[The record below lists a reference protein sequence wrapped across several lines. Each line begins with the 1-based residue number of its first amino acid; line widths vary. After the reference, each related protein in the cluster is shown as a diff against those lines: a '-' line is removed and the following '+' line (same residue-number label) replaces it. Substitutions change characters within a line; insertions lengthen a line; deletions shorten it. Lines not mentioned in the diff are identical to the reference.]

1 MNSRFLI
8 QIALCGLMFAQGNL
22 AFATLPADSLAFRR
36 ALAQRNYGIDAF
48 KQGHSE
54 SAQDSLIA
62 AYDTFMRLQRYD
74 YASLC
79 LYERAIE
86 YMNIGAFD
94 QMEVLMRQLETLTK
108 MLNTPHSTL
117 NDESVGT
124 FQQAGTCPT
133 RRDVPPAHP
142 DNVSHLVRPGD
153 RTSFQ
158 QAGSFQQARTPA
170 YPDNAY
176 SALVLF
182 NYYSV
187 ASAYYAQLDSGDL
200 AIRYGEQS
208 IQAMEQLPDP
218 EQWRIIP
225 PWNYYNQA
233 LYYDFYTDP
242 RQTDSIEAYLLRAER
257 AAALLHSPDDRQ
269 EVSISIQ
276 DMWAWLHFYRGQYR
290 AAERTMLE
298 VMVMIDSVAINQP
311 NTIVT
316 ERGEAYAFMVMLC
329 TEQGRYREALDWQ
342 ERLIENNAVRYD
354 IDKTASL
361 QEIETRYE
369 VEKKTLE
376 MERLQERNLAF
387 RRLLYLL
394 LSLLLCAILL
404 IIVLY
409 LRKKNTEAKLYEAAL
424 EADNIRSAMDAALA
438 AASSDK
444 GESGRE
450 KKQDGMTALQLLA
463 DNLIKQ
469 LQQLPASCAYKTHSI
484 ARLQTLDIENIAHL
498 CAQGNRLTNM
508 DKRYILCF
516 AAGMSVEDVAD
527 LFHIEPASVYT
538 VRYRLRKKFPANS
551 MFPY

>member
-8 QIALCGLMFAQGNL
+8 GIALCGLLFAQGNF
-22 AFATLPADSLAFRR
+22 AFAAQPADSLAFQR
-36 ALAQRNYGIDAF
+36 ALLQRNYGIDAF

-54 SAQDSLIA
+54 AAQDSLIA
-62 AYDTFMRLQRYD
+62 AYGTFMRLQRYD

-94 QMEVLMRQLETLTK
+94 QMEVLMRQLEALTK
-108 MLNTPHSTL
+108 LLN
-117 NDESVGT
+117 
-124 FQQAGTCPT
+124 QQKGAE
-133 RRDVPPAHP
+133 
-142 DNVSHLVRPGD
+142 
-153 RTSFQ
+153 
-158 QAGSFQQARTPA
+158 
-170 YPDNAY
+170 
-176 SALVLF
+176 ALILF

-208 IQAMEQLPDP
+208 IRAMEQLPNP

-233 LYYDFYTDP
+233 LYYDFYSSP
-242 RQTDSIEAYLLRAER
+242 RQTDSIEVYLRRAEH
-257 AAALLHSPDDRQ
+257 AATLLSRPEDRQ

-276 DMWAWLHFYRGQYR
+276 DMWAWLHYYRKQYG
-290 AAERTMLE
+290 AAEQTMRE
-298 VMVMIDSVAINQP
+298 VLARIDSVAEYHP
-311 NTIVT
+311 NTVVT

-329 TEQGRYREALDWQ
+329 TDQGRYREALYWQ

-369 VEKKTLE
+369 VEKQALE

-387 RRLLYLL
+387 RRYLYLL
-394 LSLLLCAILL
+394 LSLVFCAILL
-404 IIVLY
+404 IVVLY

-424 EADNIRSAMDAALA
+424 EADNIRSAIDTAPA
-438 AASSDK
+438 AAPSEKEELGRVDK
-444 GESGRE
+444 H
-450 KKQDGMTALQLLA
+450 DGLTALQLLA

-469 LQQLPASCAYKTHSI
+469 LQLLPTTCAYKTQSI
-484 ARLQTLDIENIAHL
+484 NHLQALDWENLAQL
-498 CAQGNRLTNM
+498 CSQGSRLTNM

-516 AAGMSVEDVAD
+516 SAGMSVGEIAD

-538 VRYRLRKKFPANS
+538 VRYRLRKKFPAAI
-551 MFPY
+551 FPY

>member
-1 MNSRFLI
+1 MNSGFLI
-8 QIALCGLMFAQGNL
+8 RIALCGLMFAQGNF
-22 AFATLPADSLAFRR
+22 AFAAQPADSLAFQR
-36 ALAQRNYGIDAF
+36 ALSQRNYGIDAF
-48 KQGHSE
+48 KQGYSTA
-54 SAQDSLIA
+54 AQDSLIA
-62 AYDTFMRLQRYD
+62 AYDTFMRLHRYD

-94 QMEVLMRQLETLTK
+94 QMEVLMRQMEALTQ
-108 MLNTPHSTL
+108 MPN
-117 NDESVGT
+117 
-124 FQQAGTCPT
+124 QQAG
-133 RRDVPPAHP
+133 AE
-142 DNVSHLVRPGD
+142 
-153 RTSFQ
+153 
-158 QAGSFQQARTPA
+158 
-170 YPDNAY
+170 
-176 SALVLF
+176 ALILF

-208 IQAMEQLPDP
+208 IRAMEQLPNP

-233 LYYDFYTDP
+233 LYYDFYTSP
-242 RQTDSIEAYLLRAER
+242 RQTDSIEAYLRRAEH
-257 AAALLHSPDDRQ
+257 AATLLSHPEDRQ

-276 DMWAWLHFYRGQYR
+276 DMWAWLHYYRKQYR
-290 AAERTMLE
+290 AAEQTIRE
-298 VMVMIDSVAINQP
+298 VLTMIDSVAEYHP
-311 NTIVT
+311 NTVVT

-329 TEQGRYREALDWQ
+329 TDQGRYREALYWQ

-369 VEKKTLE
+369 VEKQTLE

-404 IIVLY
+404 IVVLY

-424 EADNIRSAMDAALA
+424 EADNIRSTMDAALA
-438 AASSDK
+438 SASLEK
-444 GESGRE
+444 GEWNRE
-450 KKQDGMTALQLLA
+450 NKPDSITAMQLLA

-469 LQQLPASCAYKTHSI
+469 LQQLPASCAYKVHSI
-484 ARLQTLDIENIAHL
+484 DRLQQLDLEHILQL
-498 CAQGNRLTNM
+498 CAQGSRLTNM

-516 AAGMSVEDVAD
+516 AAEMSVENVAN

-538 VRYRLRKKFPANS
+538 VRYRLRKKFPTAI
-551 MFPY
+551 FPY

>member
-1 MNSRFLI
+1 MPMNSRFLI
-8 QIALCGLMFAQGNL
+8 GIALCGLLFAQGNF
-22 AFATLPADSLAFRR
+22 AFAAQPADSLAFQR
-36 ALAQRNYGIDAF
+36 ALLQRNYGIDAF

-54 SAQDSLIA
+54 AAQDSLIA
-62 AYDTFMRLQRYD
+62 AYGTFMRLQRYD

-94 QMEVLMRQLETLTK
+94 QMEVLMRQLEALTK
-108 MLNTPHSTL
+108 MPN
-117 NDESVGT
+117 
-124 FQQAGTCPT
+124 QQKGAE
-133 RRDVPPAHP
+133 
-142 DNVSHLVRPGD
+142 
-153 RTSFQ
+153 
-158 QAGSFQQARTPA
+158 
-170 YPDNAY
+170 
-176 SALVLF
+176 ALILF

-208 IQAMEQLPDP
+208 IRAMEQLPNP

-233 LYYDFYTDP
+233 LYYDFYSSP
-242 RQTDSIEAYLLRAER
+242 RQTDSIEVYLRRAEH
-257 AAALLHSPDDRQ
+257 AATLLSRPEDRQ

-276 DMWAWLHFYRGQYR
+276 DMWAWLHYYRKQYG
-290 AAERTMLE
+290 AAEQTMRE
-298 VMVMIDSVAINQP
+298 VLARIDSVAEYHP
-311 NTIVT
+311 NTVVT

-369 VEKKTLE
+369 VEKQALE

-387 RRLLYLL
+387 RRFLYLL
-394 LSLLLCAILL
+394 LSLLFCAILL
-404 IIVLY
+404 IVVLY
-409 LRKKNTEAKLYEAAL
+409 LRKKNTEEKLYEAAL
-424 EADNIRSAMDAALA
+424 EADNMRSAMDAAPA
-438 AASSDK
+438 AAPSEK

-450 KKQDGMTALQLLA
+450 DKQDGMRALQLLA

-469 LQQLPASCAYKTHSI
+469 LQQMPVSCAYKSQSI
-484 ARLQTLDIENIAHL
+484 SHLQALNWENLAQL
-498 CAQGNRLTNM
+498 CTRGNRLTNM

-538 VRYRLRKKFPANS
+538 VRYRLRKKFPADS

>member
-1 MNSRFLI
+1 MPMNSRFLI
-8 QIALCGLMFAQGNL
+8 GIALCGLLFAQGNF
-22 AFATLPADSLAFRR
+22 AFAAHPADSLAFQR
-36 ALAQRNYGIDAF
+36 ALLQRNYGIDAF

-54 SAQDSLIA
+54 AAQDSLIA
-62 AYDTFMRLQRYD
+62 AYGTFMRLQRYD

-94 QMEVLMRQLETLTK
+94 QMEVLMRQLEALTK
-108 MLNTPHSTL
+108 MPN
-117 NDESVGT
+117 
-124 FQQAGTCPT
+124 QQKGAE
-133 RRDVPPAHP
+133 
-142 DNVSHLVRPGD
+142 
-153 RTSFQ
+153 
-158 QAGSFQQARTPA
+158 
-170 YPDNAY
+170 
-176 SALVLF
+176 ALILF

-187 ASAYYAQLDSGDL
+187 ASAYYAQMDSGDL

-208 IQAMEQLPDP
+208 IRAMEQLPNP

-233 LYYDFYTDP
+233 LYYDFYSSP
-242 RQTDSIEAYLLRAER
+242 RQTDSIEVYLRRAEH
-257 AAALLHSPDDRQ
+257 AATLLSRPEDRQ

-276 DMWAWLHFYRGQYR
+276 DMWAWLHYYRKQYG
-290 AAERTMLE
+290 AAEQTMRE
-298 VMVMIDSVAINQP
+298 VLARIDSVAEYYP
-311 NTIVT
+311 NTVVT

-369 VEKKTLE
+369 VEKQALE

-387 RRLLYLL
+387 RRFLYLL
-394 LSLLLCAILL
+394 LSLLFCAILL
-404 IIVLY
+404 IVVLY

-424 EADNIRSAMDAALA
+424 EADNMRSAMDAAPA
-438 AASSDK
+438 AAPSEK

-450 KKQDGMTALQLLA
+450 DKQDGMRALQLLA

-469 LQQLPASCAYKTHSI
+469 LQQMPVSCAYKSQSI
-484 ARLQTLDIENIAHL
+484 SHLQALNWENLAQL
-498 CAQGNRLTNM
+498 CTRGNRLTNM

-538 VRYRLRKKFPANS
+538 VRYRLRKKFPADS

>member
-8 QIALCGLMFAQGNL
+8 GIALCGLMFAQGNF
-22 AFATLPADSLAFRR
+22 AFAAQPADSLAFQR
-36 ALAQRNYGIDAF
+36 ALSQRNSGIDAF
-48 KQGHSE
+48 KKGKSAE
-54 SAQDSLIA
+54 AQDSLIA

-94 QMEVLMRQLETLTK
+94 QMEVLMRQLETLINFSDSKEVQSPGRTK
-108 MLNTPHSTL
+108 ERTEVEGRS
-117 NDESVGT
+117 
-124 FQQAGTCPT
+124 
-133 RRDVPPAHP
+133 
-142 DNVSHLVRPGD
+142 LVR
-153 RTSFQ
+153 
-158 QAGSFQQARTPA
+158 
-170 YPDNAY
+170 
-176 SALVLF
+176 F

-208 IQAMEQLPDP
+208 IQALEQLPDP

-242 RQTDSIEAYLLRAER
+242 RQTDSIEAYLLRAEQ
-257 AAALLHSPDDRQ
+257 AAVLLRDPNDRQ
-269 EVSISIQ
+269 EVNISIQ
-276 DMWAWLHFYRGQYR
+276 DMWAWLRYYRGQYR
-290 AAERTMLE
+290 AAEQTMQE
-298 VMVMIDSVAINQP
+298 VLAMIDSVAEFHP
-311 NTIVT
+311 NTVVT
-316 ERGEAYAFMVMLC
+316 ERGEAYTFMVMLC
-329 TEQGRYREALDWQ
+329 TEQERYREALDWQ
-342 ERLIENNAVRYD
+342 ERLIENNAFRYD

-409 LRKKNTEAKLYEAAL
+409 LRKKNTEARLYEAAL
-424 EADNIRSAMDAALA
+424 EADNMRSAMDAALTA
-438 AASSDK
+438 APSEN
-444 GESGRE
+444 GE
-450 KKQDGMTALQLLA
+450 KKEDGMTALQLLA

-469 LQQLPASCAYKTHSI
+469 LQQLPATCAYKMHSI

-538 VRYRLRKKFPANS
+538 VRYRLRKKFPAAI
-551 MFPY
+551 FPY

>member
-8 QIALCGLMFAQGNL
+8 EIALCGLLFAQGNF
-22 AFATLPADSLAFRR
+22 AFAAQPADSLAFQR
-36 ALAQRNYGIDAF
+36 ALSQRNYGIDAF

-54 SAQDSLIA
+54 AAQDSLIA
-62 AYDTFMRLQRYD
+62 AYGTFMRLQRYD

-94 QMEVLMRQLETLTK
+94 QMEVLMRQMEALAQ
-108 MLNTPHSTL
+108 MPN
-117 NDESVGT
+117 
-124 FQQAGTCPT
+124 QQAG
-133 RRDVPPAHP
+133 AE
-142 DNVSHLVRPGD
+142 
-153 RTSFQ
+153 
-158 QAGSFQQARTPA
+158 
-170 YPDNAY
+170 
-176 SALVLF
+176 ALILF

-187 ASAYYAQLDSGDL
+187 ASAYYAQMDSGDL

-208 IQAMEQLPDP
+208 IRAMEQLPNP

-233 LYYDFYTDP
+233 LYYDFYSSP
-242 RQTDSIEAYLLRAER
+242 RQTDSIEVYLRRAEH
-257 AAALLHSPDDRQ
+257 AATLLSRPEDRQ

-276 DMWAWLHFYRGQYR
+276 DMWAWLHYYRKQYG
-290 AAERTMLE
+290 AAEQTMRKVLAR
-298 VMVMIDSVAINQP
+298 IDSVAEYHP
-311 NTIVT
+311 NTVVT

-369 VEKKTLE
+369 VEKQALE

-387 RRLLYLL
+387 RRFLYLL
-394 LSLLLCAILL
+394 LSLLFCAILL
-404 IIVLY
+404 IVVLY
-409 LRKKNTEAKLYEAAL
+409 LRKKNTEEKLYEAAL
-424 EADNIRSAMDAALA
+424 EADNMRSAMDAAPA
-438 AASSDK
+438 AAPSEK

-450 KKQDGMTALQLLA
+450 DKQDGMRALQLLA

-469 LQQLPASCAYKTHSI
+469 LQLLPTTCAYKTQSI
-484 ARLQTLDIENIAHL
+484 NHLQALDWENLAQL
-498 CAQGNRLTNM
+498 CSQGSRLTNM

-516 AAGMSVEDVAD
+516 SAGMSVGEIAD

-538 VRYRLRKKFPANS
+538 VRYRLRKKFPAAI
-551 MFPY
+551 FPY

>member
-8 QIALCGLMFAQGNL
+8 QIALCGLLFTRGNF
-22 AFATLPADSLAFRR
+22 AFAALPADSLAFQR

-62 AYDTFMRLQRYD
+62 AYDTFMRLHRYD

-94 QMEVLMRQLETLTK
+94 QMEVLMRQMEALTQ
-108 MLNTPHSTL
+108 MPN
-117 NDESVGT
+117 
-124 FQQAGTCPT
+124 QQAG
-133 RRDVPPAHP
+133 AE
-142 DNVSHLVRPGD
+142 
-153 RTSFQ
+153 
-158 QAGSFQQARTPA
+158 
-170 YPDNAY
+170 
-176 SALVLF
+176 ALILF

-200 AIRYGEQS
+200 AIRYGEKS
-208 IQAMEQLPDP
+208 IRAMEQLPNP

-233 LYYDFYTDP
+233 LYYDFYTSP
-242 RQTDSIEAYLLRAER
+242 RQTDSIEAYLRRAEH
-257 AAALLHSPDDRQ
+257 AATLLSHPEDRQ

-276 DMWAWLHFYRGQYR
+276 DMWAWLQYYRGQYR
-290 AAERTMLE
+290 AAEQTMRE
-298 VMVMIDSVAINQP
+298 VLTMIDSVAEYHP
-311 NTIVT
+311 NTVVT

-329 TEQGRYREALDWQ
+329 TDQGRYREALYWQ

-376 MERLQERNLAF
+376 MERLQESNLAF

-404 IIVLY
+404 IVVLY
-409 LRKKNTEAKLYEAAL
+409 LRKKNTEAQLYEAAL
-424 EADNIRSAMDAALA
+424 EADNIRSTMDAALA
-438 AASSDK
+438 SASLEK
-444 GESGRE
+444 GEWNRE
-450 KKQDGMTALQLLA
+450 NKPDSITAMQLLA

-469 LQQLPASCAYKTHSI
+469 LQQLPASCAYKVHSI
-484 ARLQTLDIENIAHL
+484 DRLQQLDLEHILQL
-498 CAQGNRLTNM
+498 CAQGSRLTNM

-516 AAGMSVEDVAD
+516 AAEMSVEDVAN

-538 VRYRLRKKFPANS
+538 VRYRLRKKFPTAI
-551 MFPY
+551 FPY

>member
-1 MNSRFLI
+1 
-8 QIALCGLMFAQGNL
+8 MFAQGNF
-22 AFATLPADSLAFRR
+22 AFAVQPADSLAFQR

-94 QMEVLMRQLETLTK
+94 QMEVLMRQLEALTQK
-108 MLNTPHSTL
+108 PN
-117 NDESVGT
+117 
-124 FQQAGTCPT
+124 QQAG
-133 RRDVPPAHP
+133 AE
-142 DNVSHLVRPGD
+142 
-153 RTSFQ
+153 
-158 QAGSFQQARTPA
+158 
-170 YPDNAY
+170 
-176 SALVLF
+176 ALILF

-200 AIRYGEQS
+200 AIRYGEKS
-208 IQAMEQLPDP
+208 IRAMEQLPNP

-233 LYYDFYTDP
+233 LYYDFYTSP
-242 RQTDSIEAYLLRAER
+242 RQTDSIEAYLRRAGH
-257 AAALLHSPDDRQ
+257 AATLLSHPEDRQ

-276 DMWAWLHFYRGQYR
+276 DMWAWLHYYRKQYR
-290 AAERTMLE
+290 AAEQTIRE
-298 VMVMIDSVAINQP
+298 VLTMIDSVAEYHP
-311 NTIVT
+311 NTVVT

-329 TEQGRYREALDWQ
+329 TDQGRYREALYWQ

-376 MERLQERNLAF
+376 MERLQESNLAF

-404 IIVLY
+404 IVVLY

-424 EADNIRSAMDAALA
+424 EADNIRSAIDTAPA
-438 AASSDK
+438 AAPSEKEELGRVDK
-444 GESGRE
+444 H
-450 KKQDGMTALQLLA
+450 DGLTALQLLA
-463 DNLIKQ
+463 NNLIKQ
-469 LQQLPASCAYKTHSI
+469 LQLLPTTCAYKTQSI
-484 ARLQTLDIENIAHL
+484 NHLQALDWENLAQL
-498 CAQGNRLTNM
+498 CAQGSRLTNM

-516 AAGMSVEDVAD
+516 SAGMSVGEIAD

-538 VRYRLRKKFPANS
+538 VRYRLRKKFPTAI
-551 MFPY
+551 FPY

>member
-1 MNSRFLI
+1 
-8 QIALCGLMFAQGNL
+8 MFAQGNF
-22 AFATLPADSLAFRR
+22 AFAAQPADSLAFQR

-62 AYDTFMRLQRYD
+62 AYDTFMRLQRYN

-94 QMEVLMRQLETLTK
+94 QMEVLMRQMEALTQK
-108 MLNTPHSTL
+108 PN
-117 NDESVGT
+117 
-124 FQQAGTCPT
+124 QQTGAE
-133 RRDVPPAHP
+133 
-142 DNVSHLVRPGD
+142 
-153 RTSFQ
+153 
-158 QAGSFQQARTPA
+158 
-170 YPDNAY
+170 
-176 SALVLF
+176 ALILF

-208 IQAMEQLPDP
+208 IRAMEQLPNP

-233 LYYDFYTDP
+233 LYYDFYTSP
-242 RQTDSIEAYLLRAER
+242 RQTDSIEAYLRRAEH
-257 AAALLHSPDDRQ
+257 AATLLPHLEDRQ
-269 EVSISIQ
+269 EVCISIQ
-276 DMWAWLHFYRGQYR
+276 DMWAWLHYYRKQYR
-290 AAERTMLE
+290 AAEQTMRE
-298 VMVMIDSVAINQP
+298 VLARIDSVAEFHP

-369 VEKKTLE
+369 VEKQALE

-394 LSLLLCAILL
+394 LSLLFCAILL
-404 IIVLY
+404 IVVLY
-409 LRKKNTEAKLYEAAL
+409 LRKKNTEARLYEAAL
-424 EADNIRSAMDAALA
+424 EADNMRSEIDATKA
-438 AASSDK
+438 APTDAFK
-444 GESGRE
+444 E
-450 KKQDGMTALQLLA
+450 LLI
-463 DNLIKQ
+463 DNLIQQ
-469 LQQLPASCAYKTHSI
+469 LQALPAETPYKESTI
-484 ARLQTLDIENIAHL
+484 QRLKSLDTKRLSNL
-498 CAQGNRLTNM
+498 FTQGRQLTNM
-508 DKRYILCF
+508 DKRYLLCF
-516 AAGMSVEDVAD
+516 AAGMTVEQIAH

-538 VRYRLRKKFPANS
+538 VRYRLRKKFPADC
-551 MFPY
+551 FLYG

>member
-8 QIALCGLMFAQGNL
+8 GIALCGLMFAQGNF
-22 AFATLPADSLAFRR
+22 AFAAQPADSLAFQR
-36 ALAQRNYGIDAF
+36 ALSQRDSGIDAF
-48 KQGHSE
+48 KRGE
-54 SAQDSLIA
+54 SAAAQDSLIA

-108 MLNTPHSTL
+108 KLATSSDSKEVRSPGRTKERAE
-117 NDESVGT
+117 DEG
-124 FQQAGTCPT
+124 
-133 RRDVPPAHP
+133 R
-142 DNVSHLVRPGD
+142 
-153 RTSFQ
+153 
-158 QAGSFQQARTPA
+158 
-170 YPDNAY
+170 Y
-176 SALVLF
+176 LVLF

-208 IQAMEQLPDP
+208 IRAMEQLPNP

-233 LYYDFYTDP
+233 LYYDFYTSP
-242 RQTDSIEAYLLRAER
+242 RQTDSIEAYLMRAEH
-257 AAALLHSPDDRQ
+257 AATLLSHPEDRQ

-276 DMWAWLHFYRGQYR
+276 DMWAWLHYYRKQYG
-290 AAERTMLE
+290 AAEQTMRE
-298 VMVMIDSVAINQP
+298 VLARIDSVAEYHP
-311 NTIVT
+311 NTVVT

-329 TEQGRYREALDWQ
+329 TDQGRYREALYWQ

-376 MERLQERNLAF
+376 MERLQESNLAF

-404 IIVLY
+404 IVVLY

-424 EADNIRSAMDAALA
+424 EADNIRSAIDTAPA
-438 AASSDK
+438 AAPSEKEELGRVDK
-444 GESGRE
+444 H
-450 KKQDGMTALQLLA
+450 DGLTALQLLA

-469 LQQLPASCAYKTHSI
+469 LQLLPTTCAYKTQSI
-484 ARLQTLDIENIAHL
+484 NHLQALDWENLAQL
-498 CAQGNRLTNM
+498 CSQGSRLTNM

-516 AAGMSVEDVAD
+516 SAGMSVGEIAD

-538 VRYRLRKKFPANS
+538 VRYRLRKKFPAAI
-551 MFPY
+551 FPY

>member
-8 QIALCGLMFAQGNL
+8 GIALCGLMFAQGNF
-22 AFATLPADSLAFRR
+22 AFAAQPADSLAFQR
-36 ALAQRNYGIDAF
+36 ALSQRNYGIDAF
-48 KQGHSE
+48 KKGHSE

-62 AYDTFMRLQRYD
+62 AYDAFMRLQRYD

-94 QMEVLMRQLETLTK
+94 QMEVLMRQLETLTNFSDSK
-108 MLNTPHSTL
+108 EVRSLGRSKERAE
-117 NDESVGT
+117 DEG
-124 FQQAGTCPT
+124 
-133 RRDVPPAHP
+133 R
-142 DNVSHLVRPGD
+142 
-153 RTSFQ
+153 
-158 QAGSFQQARTPA
+158 
-170 YPDNAY
+170 Y
-176 SALVLF
+176 LVLF

-200 AIRYGEQS
+200 AIYYGERS

-242 RQTDSIEAYLLRAER
+242 RQTDSIEAYLRRAEH
-257 AAALLHSPDDRQ
+257 AAALLHAPEDRQ
-269 EVSISIQ
+269 EVNISIQ
-276 DMWAWLHFYRGQYR
+276 DMWAWLRYYRGQYR
-290 AAERTMLE
+290 AAEQTMLE
-298 VMVMIDSVAINQP
+298 VLAMIDSVAEFHP
-311 NTIVT
+311 NTVVT

-376 MERLQERNLAF
+376 MERLRERNLAF

-409 LRKKNTEAKLYEAAL
+409 LRKKNTEARLYEAAL
-424 EADNIRSAMDAALA
+424 EADNMRSAMDAALA
-438 AASSDK
+438 AAPSEN
-444 GESGRE
+444 GE
-450 KKQDGMTALQLLA
+450 KKGDGMTALQLLA

-469 LQQLPASCAYKTHSI
+469 LQQLPATCAYKMHSI

-538 VRYRLRKKFPANS
+538 VRYRLRKKFPAAI
-551 MFPY
+551 FPY

>member
-1 MNSRFLI
+1 MPMNSGFLI
-8 QIALCGLMFAQGNL
+8 RIALCGLMFAQGNF
-22 AFATLPADSLAFRR
+22 AFAVQPADSLAFQR

-94 QMEVLMRQLETLTK
+94 QMEVLMRQLEALTQK
-108 MLNTPHSTL
+108 PN
-117 NDESVGT
+117 
-124 FQQAGTCPT
+124 QQAG
-133 RRDVPPAHP
+133 AE
-142 DNVSHLVRPGD
+142 
-153 RTSFQ
+153 
-158 QAGSFQQARTPA
+158 
-170 YPDNAY
+170 
-176 SALVLF
+176 ALILF

-200 AIRYGEQS
+200 AIRYGEKS
-208 IQAMEQLPDP
+208 IRAMEQLPNP
-218 EQWRIIP
+218 EQWRIIL

-233 LYYDFYTDP
+233 LYYDFYTSP
-242 RQTDSIEAYLLRAER
+242 RQTDSIEAYLRRAGH
-257 AAALLHSPDDRQ
+257 AATLLSHPEDRQ

-276 DMWAWLHFYRGQYR
+276 DMWAWLHYYRKQYR
-290 AAERTMLE
+290 AAEQTIRE
-298 VMVMIDSVAINQP
+298 VLTMIDSVAEYHP
-311 NTIVT
+311 NTVVT

-329 TEQGRYREALDWQ
+329 TDQGRYREALYWQ

-376 MERLQERNLAF
+376 MERLQESNLAF

-404 IIVLY
+404 IVVLY

-424 EADNIRSAMDAALA
+424 EADNIRSAIDTAPA
-438 AASSDK
+438 AAPSEKEELGRVDK
-444 GESGRE
+444 H
-450 KKQDGMTALQLLA
+450 DGLTALQLLA
-463 DNLIKQ
+463 NNLIKQ
-469 LQQLPASCAYKTHSI
+469 LQLLPTTCAYKTQSI
-484 ARLQTLDIENIAHL
+484 NHLQALDWENLAQL
-498 CAQGNRLTNM
+498 CAQGSRLTNM

-516 AAGMSVEDVAD
+516 SAGMSVGEIAD

-538 VRYRLRKKFPANS
+538 VRYRLRKKFPTAI
-551 MFPY
+551 FPY

>member
-8 QIALCGLMFAQGNL
+8 QIALCGLMFAQGNF
-22 AFATLPADSLAFRR
+22 AFAVQPADSLAFQR

-62 AYDTFMRLQRYD
+62 AYDTFMRLQRYN

-94 QMEVLMRQLETLTK
+94 QMEVLMRQLEALTQK
-108 MLNTPHSTL
+108 PN
-117 NDESVGT
+117 
-124 FQQAGTCPT
+124 QQAG
-133 RRDVPPAHP
+133 AE
-142 DNVSHLVRPGD
+142 
-153 RTSFQ
+153 
-158 QAGSFQQARTPA
+158 
-170 YPDNAY
+170 
-176 SALVLF
+176 ALILF

-200 AIRYGEQS
+200 AIRYGEKS
-208 IQAMEQLPDP
+208 IRAMEQLPNP

-233 LYYDFYTDP
+233 LYYDFYTSP
-242 RQTDSIEAYLLRAER
+242 RQTDSIEAYLRRAEH
-257 AAALLHSPDDRQ
+257 AATLLSHPEDRQ

-276 DMWAWLHFYRGQYR
+276 DMWAWLRYYRGQYR
-290 AAERTMLE
+290 AAEQTMRE
-298 VMVMIDSVAINQP
+298 VLTMIDSVAEYHP
-311 NTIVT
+311 NTVVT
-316 ERGEAYAFMVMLC
+316 ERGESYAFMVMLC
-329 TEQGRYREALDWQ
+329 TDQGRYREALYWQ

-376 MERLQERNLAF
+376 MERLQESNLAF

-404 IIVLY
+404 IVVLY

-424 EADNIRSAMDAALA
+424 EADNIRSEMDATLA
-438 AASSDK
+438 SASLEK
-444 GESGRE
+444 GEWNRE
-450 KKQDGMTALQLLA
+450 NKPDSITAMQLLA

-469 LQQLPASCAYKTHSI
+469 LQQLPASCAYKVHSI
-484 ARLQTLDIENIAHL
+484 DRLQQLDLEHILQL
-498 CAQGNRLTNM
+498 CAQGSRLTNM

-516 AAGMSVEDVAD
+516 AAEMSVEDVAN

-538 VRYRLRKKFPANS
+538 VRYRLRKKFPAAI
-551 MFPY
+551 FPY

>member
-8 QIALCGLMFAQGNL
+8 QIALCGLLFTRGNF
-22 AFATLPADSLAFRR
+22 AFAALPADSLAFQR

-62 AYDTFMRLQRYD
+62 AYDTFMRLQRYN

-94 QMEVLMRQLETLTK
+94 QMEVLMRQMEALTQ
-108 MLNTPHSTL
+108 MPN
-117 NDESVGT
+117 
-124 FQQAGTCPT
+124 QQAGTE
-133 RRDVPPAHP
+133 
-142 DNVSHLVRPGD
+142 
-153 RTSFQ
+153 
-158 QAGSFQQARTPA
+158 
-170 YPDNAY
+170 
-176 SALVLF
+176 ALILF

-208 IQAMEQLPDP
+208 IRAMEQLPNP
-218 EQWRIIP
+218 EQWRIIS

-233 LYYDFYTDP
+233 LYYDFYTSP
-242 RQTDSIEAYLLRAER
+242 RQTDSIEAYLMRAEH
-257 AAALLHSPDDRQ
+257 AATLLSHPEDRQ

-276 DMWAWLHFYRGQYR
+276 DMWAWLHYYRGQYR
-290 AAERTMLE
+290 AAEQTMRE
-298 VMVMIDSVAINQP
+298 VLTMIDSVAEYHP
-311 NTIVT
+311 NTVVT

-329 TEQGRYREALDWQ
+329 TDQGRYREALYWQ

-376 MERLQERNLAF
+376 MERLQESNLAF

-404 IIVLY
+404 IVVLY

-424 EADNIRSAMDAALA
+424 EADNIRSAIDTAPA
-438 AASSDK
+438 AAPSEKEELGRVDK
-444 GESGRE
+444 H
-450 KKQDGMTALQLLA
+450 DGLTALQLLA

-469 LQQLPASCAYKTHSI
+469 LQLLPTTCAYKTQSI
-484 ARLQTLDIENIAHL
+484 NHLQALDWENLAQL
-498 CAQGNRLTNM
+498 CSQGSRLTNM

-516 AAGMSVEDVAD
+516 SAGMSVGEIAD

-538 VRYRLRKKFPANS
+538 VRYRLRKKFPAAI
-551 MFPY
+551 FPY

>member
-1 MNSRFLI
+1 
-8 QIALCGLMFAQGNL
+8 MFAQGNF
-22 AFATLPADSLAFRR
+22 AFAAQPADSLDFQR

-48 KQGHSE
+48 KQGYSTA
-54 SAQDSLIA
+54 AQDSLIA
-62 AYDTFMRLQRYD
+62 AYDTFMRLKRYD

-94 QMEVLMRQLETLTK
+94 QMEVLMRQMEALTQ
-108 MLNTPHSTL
+108 MPN
-117 NDESVGT
+117 
-124 FQQAGTCPT
+124 QQAG
-133 RRDVPPAHP
+133 AE
-142 DNVSHLVRPGD
+142 
-153 RTSFQ
+153 
-158 QAGSFQQARTPA
+158 
-170 YPDNAY
+170 
-176 SALVLF
+176 ALVLF

-208 IQAMEQLPDP
+208 IRAMEQLPNP

-233 LYYDFYTDP
+233 LYYDFYTSP
-242 RQTDSIEAYLLRAER
+242 RQTDSIEAYLMRAEH
-257 AAALLHSPDDRQ
+257 AATLLSHPEDRQ

-276 DMWAWLHFYRGQYR
+276 DMWAWLHYYRKQYR
-290 AAERTMLE
+290 AAEQTMRE
-298 VMVMIDSVAINQP
+298 VLTMIDSVAEYHP
-311 NTIVT
+311 NTVVT

-329 TEQGRYREALDWQ
+329 TDQGRYREALYWQ

-376 MERLQERNLAF
+376 MERLQESNLAF

-404 IIVLY
+404 IVVLY

-424 EADNIRSAMDAALA
+424 EADNIRSTMDAALA
-438 AASSDK
+438 SASLEK
-444 GESGRE
+444 GEWNRE
-450 KKQDGMTALQLLA
+450 NKPDSITAMQLLA

-469 LQQLPASCAYKTHSI
+469 LQQLPASCAYKVHSI
-484 ARLQTLDIENIAHL
+484 DRLQQLDLEHILQL
-498 CAQGNRLTNM
+498 CAQGSRLTNM

-516 AAGMSVEDVAD
+516 AAEMSVEDVAN

-538 VRYRLRKKFPANS
+538 VRYRLRKKFPAAI
-551 MFPY
+551 FPY

>member
-1 MNSRFLI
+1 MPMNSRFLI
-8 QIALCGLMFAQGNL
+8 GIALCGLLFAQGNF
-22 AFATLPADSLAFRR
+22 AFAAQPADSLAFQR
-36 ALAQRNYGIDAF
+36 ALLQRNYGIDAF

-54 SAQDSLIA
+54 AAQDSLIA
-62 AYDTFMRLQRYD
+62 AYGTFMRLQRYD

-94 QMEVLMRQLETLTK
+94 QMEVLMRQLEALTK
-108 MLNTPHSTL
+108 MPN
-117 NDESVGT
+117 
-124 FQQAGTCPT
+124 QQKGAE
-133 RRDVPPAHP
+133 
-142 DNVSHLVRPGD
+142 
-153 RTSFQ
+153 
-158 QAGSFQQARTPA
+158 
-170 YPDNAY
+170 
-176 SALVLF
+176 ALILF

-187 ASAYYAQLDSGDL
+187 ASAYYAQMDSGDL

-208 IQAMEQLPDP
+208 IRAMEQLPNP

-233 LYYDFYTDP
+233 LYYDFYSSP
-242 RQTDSIEAYLLRAER
+242 RQTDSIEVYLRRAEH
-257 AAALLHSPDDRQ
+257 AATLLSRPEDRQ

-276 DMWAWLHFYRGQYR
+276 DMWAWLHYYRKQYG
-290 AAERTMLE
+290 AAEQTMRKVLAR
-298 VMVMIDSVAINQP
+298 IDSVAEYYP
-311 NTIVT
+311 NTVVT

-369 VEKKTLE
+369 VEKQALE

-387 RRLLYLL
+387 RRFLYLL
-394 LSLLLCAILL
+394 LSLLFCAILL
-404 IIVLY
+404 IVVLY
-409 LRKKNTEAKLYEAAL
+409 LRKKNTEEKLYEAAL
-424 EADNIRSAMDAALA
+424 EADNMRSAMDAAPA
-438 AASSDK
+438 AAPSEK

-450 KKQDGMTALQLLA
+450 DKQDGMRALQLLA

-469 LQQLPASCAYKTHSI
+469 LQQMPVSCAYKSQSI
-484 ARLQTLDIENIAHL
+484 SHLQALNWENLAQL
-498 CAQGNRLTNM
+498 CTRGNRLTNM

-538 VRYRLRKKFPANS
+538 VRYRLRKKFPADS

>member
-1 MNSRFLI
+1 
-8 QIALCGLMFAQGNL
+8 MFAQGNF
-22 AFATLPADSLAFRR
+22 AFAVQPADSLAFQR

-62 AYDTFMRLQRYD
+62 AYDTFMCLQRYD

-94 QMEVLMRQLETLTK
+94 QMEVLMRQLEALTQK
-108 MLNTPHSTL
+108 PN
-117 NDESVGT
+117 
-124 FQQAGTCPT
+124 QQAG
-133 RRDVPPAHP
+133 AE
-142 DNVSHLVRPGD
+142 
-153 RTSFQ
+153 
-158 QAGSFQQARTPA
+158 
-170 YPDNAY
+170 
-176 SALVLF
+176 ALILF

-200 AIRYGEQS
+200 AIRYGEKS
-208 IQAMEQLPDP
+208 IRAMEQLPNP

-233 LYYDFYTDP
+233 LYYDFYTSP
-242 RQTDSIEAYLLRAER
+242 RQTDSIEAYLMRAEH
-257 AAALLHSPDDRQ
+257 AATLLSHPEDHQ

-276 DMWAWLHFYRGQYR
+276 DMWAWLHYYRKQYR
-290 AAERTMLE
+290 AAEQTMRE
-298 VMVMIDSVAINQP
+298 VLTMIDSVAEYHP
-311 NTIVT
+311 NTVVT

-329 TEQGRYREALDWQ
+329 TDQGRYREALYWQ

-376 MERLQERNLAF
+376 MERLQESNLAF

-404 IIVLY
+404 IVVLY
-409 LRKKNTEAKLYEAAL
+409 LRKKNTEAQLYEAAL
-424 EADNIRSAMDAALA
+424 EADNIRSTMDAALA
-438 AASSDK
+438 SASLEK
-444 GESGRE
+444 GEWNRE
-450 KKQDGMTALQLLA
+450 NKPDSITAMQLLA

-469 LQQLPASCAYKTHSI
+469 LQQLPASCAYKVHSI
-484 ARLQTLDIENIAHL
+484 DRLQQLDLEHILQL
-498 CAQGNRLTNM
+498 CAQGSRLTNM

-516 AAGMSVEDVAD
+516 AAEMSVEDVAN

-538 VRYRLRKKFPANS
+538 VRYRLRKKFPTAI
-551 MFPY
+551 FPY

>member
-1 MNSRFLI
+1 
-8 QIALCGLMFAQGNL
+8 
-22 AFATLPADSLAFRR
+22 
-36 ALAQRNYGIDAF
+36 
-48 KQGHSE
+48 
-54 SAQDSLIA
+54 
-62 AYDTFMRLQRYD
+62 TFMRLQRYD

-94 QMEVLMRQLETLTK
+94 QMEVLMRQLERLTQT
-108 MLNTPHSTL
+108 LNTPHSTL
-117 NDESVGT
+117 NDEPRQVG
-124 FQQAGTCPT
+124 
-133 RRDVPPAHP
+133 
-142 DNVSHLVRPGD
+142 
-153 RTSFQ
+153 
-158 QAGSFQQARTPA
+158 
-170 YPDNAY
+170 AY
-176 SALVLF
+176 SSLVLF

-257 AAALLHSPDDRQ
+257 AAAMLHDPVDRQ

-276 DMWAWLHFYRGQYR
+276 DMWAWLHYYRGQYR

-298 VMVMIDSVAINQP
+298 VLAMIDSVAINQP

-369 VEKKTLE
+369 VEKQALE

-424 EADNIRSAMDAALA
+424 EADNMRSAMNAMTTKSED
-438 AASSDK
+438 SV
-444 GESGRE
+444 GE
-450 KKQDGMTALQLLA
+450 LLIN
-463 DNLIKQ
+463 NLIQQ
-469 LQQLPASCAYKTHSI
+469 LQAQPADTPYKDTTI
-484 ARLQTLDIENIAHL
+484 ERLKSLETSRMTSLF
-498 CAQGNRLTNM
+498 AQGRQLTNM

-516 AAGMSVEDVAD
+516 AAGMSAD
-527 LFHIEPASVYT
+527 QIAHLFHIETASVYT
-538 VRYRLRKKFPANS
+538 VRYRLRKKFPADC
-551 MFPY
+551 FPYG

>member
-8 QIALCGLMFAQGNL
+8 GIALCGLMFAQGNF
-22 AFATLPADSLAFRR
+22 AFAAQPADSLAFQR
-36 ALAQRNYGIDAF
+36 ALSQRNDGIDAF
-48 KQGHSE
+48 KKGHSE

-94 QMEVLMRQLETLTK
+94 QMEVLMRQLETLTNFSDSK
-108 MLNTPHSTL
+108 
-117 NDESVGT
+117 E
-124 FQQAGTCPT
+124 
-133 RRDVPPAHP
+133 
-142 DNVSHLVRPGD
+142 VRSPG
-153 RTSFQ
+153 RTKE
-158 QAGSFQQARTPA
+158 RTEEEGR
-170 YPDNAY
+170 Y
-176 SALVLF
+176 LVLF

-208 IQAMEQLPDP
+208 IQALEQLPNP

-242 RQTDSIEAYLLRAER
+242 RQTDSIEAYLLRAEH
-257 AAALLHSPDDRQ
+257 AAALLHDLEDRQ
-269 EVSISIQ
+269 EVNISIQ
-276 DMWAWLHFYRGQYR
+276 DMWAWLHYYRGQYR
-290 AAERTMLE
+290 AAEKTMLE
-298 VMVMIDSVAINQP
+298 VLAMIDSVAEYHP
-311 NTIVT
+311 NTVVT

-329 TEQGRYREALDWQ
+329 TEQGRCREALDWQ
-342 ERLIENNAVRYD
+342 ERLIENNAIRYD

-404 IIVLY
+404 IVVLY
-409 LRKKNTEAKLYEAAL
+409 LRKKNTEARLYEAAL
-424 EADNIRSAMDAALA
+424 EADNMRSAMDAALA
-438 AASSDK
+438 AAPSEK
-444 GESGRE
+444 EELNKE
-450 KKQDGMTALQLLA
+450 KKEDGMTALQLLA

-469 LQQLPASCAYKTHSI
+469 LQQLPASCAYKMHSI

-498 CAQGNRLTNM
+498 CAQGNKLTNM

-516 AAGMSVEDVAD
+516 AVGMSVEDVAD

-538 VRYRLRKKFPANS
+538 VRYRLRKKFPAAI
-551 MFPY
+551 FPY

>member
-8 QIALCGLMFAQGNL
+8 GIALCGLLFAQGNF
-22 AFATLPADSLAFRR
+22 AFAAQPADSLAFQR
-36 ALAQRNYGIDAF
+36 ALLQRNYGIDAF

-54 SAQDSLIA
+54 AAQDSLIA
-62 AYDTFMRLQRYD
+62 AYGTFMRLQRYD

-94 QMEVLMRQLETLTK
+94 QMEVLMRQLEALTK
-108 MLNTPHSTL
+108 MPN
-117 NDESVGT
+117 
-124 FQQAGTCPT
+124 QQKGAE
-133 RRDVPPAHP
+133 
-142 DNVSHLVRPGD
+142 
-153 RTSFQ
+153 
-158 QAGSFQQARTPA
+158 
-170 YPDNAY
+170 
-176 SALVLF
+176 ALILF

-208 IQAMEQLPDP
+208 IRAMEQLPNP

-233 LYYDFYTDP
+233 LYYDFYSSP
-242 RQTDSIEAYLLRAER
+242 RQTDSIEVYLRRAEH
-257 AAALLHSPDDRQ
+257 AATLLSRPEDRQ

-276 DMWAWLHFYRGQYR
+276 DMWAWLHYYRKQYG
-290 AAERTMLE
+290 AAEQTMRKVLAR
-298 VMVMIDSVAINQP
+298 IDSVAEYYP
-311 NTIVT
+311 NTVVT

-369 VEKKTLE
+369 VEKQALE

-387 RRLLYLL
+387 RRFLYLL
-394 LSLLLCAILL
+394 LSLLFCAILL
-404 IIVLY
+404 IVVLY
-409 LRKKNTEAKLYEAAL
+409 LRKKNTEEKLYEAAL
-424 EADNIRSAMDAALA
+424 EADNMRSAMDAAPA
-438 AASSDK
+438 AAPSEK

-450 KKQDGMTALQLLA
+450 DKQDGMRALQLLA

-469 LQQLPASCAYKTHSI
+469 LQQMPVSCAYKSQSI
-484 ARLQTLDIENIAHL
+484 SHLQALNWENLAQL
-498 CAQGNRLTNM
+498 CTRGNRLTNM

-538 VRYRLRKKFPANS
+538 VRYRLRKKFPADS

>member
-1 MNSRFLI
+1 MPMNSRFLI
-8 QIALCGLMFAQGNL
+8 GIALCGLLFAQGNF
-22 AFATLPADSLAFRR
+22 AFAAHPADSLAFQR
-36 ALAQRNYGIDAF
+36 ALLQRNYGIDAF

-54 SAQDSLIA
+54 AAQDSLIA
-62 AYDTFMRLQRYD
+62 AYGTFMRLQRYD

-94 QMEVLMRQLETLTK
+94 QMEVLMRQLEALTK
-108 MLNTPHSTL
+108 QLN
-117 NDESVGT
+117 
-124 FQQAGTCPT
+124 QQKGAE
-133 RRDVPPAHP
+133 
-142 DNVSHLVRPGD
+142 
-153 RTSFQ
+153 
-158 QAGSFQQARTPA
+158 
-170 YPDNAY
+170 
-176 SALVLF
+176 ALILF

-187 ASAYYAQLDSGDL
+187 ASAYYAQMDSGDL

-208 IQAMEQLPDP
+208 IRAMEQLPNP

-233 LYYDFYTDP
+233 LYYDFYSSP
-242 RQTDSIEAYLLRAER
+242 RQTDSIEVYLRRAEH
-257 AAALLHSPDDRQ
+257 AATLLSHPKDRQ

-276 DMWAWLHFYRGQYR
+276 DMWAWLHYYRKQYG
-290 AAERTMLE
+290 AAEQTMRE
-298 VMVMIDSVAINQP
+298 VLARIDSVAEYYP
-311 NTIVT
+311 NTVVT

-369 VEKKTLE
+369 VEKQALE

-387 RRLLYLL
+387 RRFLYLL
-394 LSLLLCAILL
+394 LSLLFCAILL
-404 IIVLY
+404 IVVLY
-409 LRKKNTEAKLYEAAL
+409 LRKKNTEEKLYEAAL
-424 EADNIRSAMDAALA
+424 EADNMRSAMDAAPA
-438 AASSDK
+438 AAPSEK

-450 KKQDGMTALQLLA
+450 DKQDGMRALQLLA

-469 LQQLPASCAYKTHSI
+469 LQQMPVSCAYKSQSI
-484 ARLQTLDIENIAHL
+484 SHLQALDWENLAQL
-498 CAQGNRLTNM
+498 CTRGNRLTNM

-538 VRYRLRKKFPANS
+538 VRYRLRKKFPADS

>member
-1 MNSRFLI
+1 MYSRFLI

-22 AFATLPADSLAFRR
+22 ALAAQPADSLAFQR
-36 ALAQRNYGIDAF
+36 ALSQRNYGIDAF

-62 AYDTFMRLQRYD
+62 AYDTFMRLQCYD

-94 QMEVLMRQLETLTK
+94 QMEVLMRQLETLTNFSDSK
-108 MLNTPHSTL
+108 EVRSPGRTKERTE
-117 NDESVGT
+117 DEGRS
-124 FQQAGTCPT
+124 
-133 RRDVPPAHP
+133 
-142 DNVSHLVRPGD
+142 
-153 RTSFQ
+153 
-158 QAGSFQQARTPA
+158 
-170 YPDNAY
+170 
-176 SALVLF
+176 LVLF

-233 LYYDFYTDP
+233 LYYDFYTSP
-242 RQTDSIEAYLLRAER
+242 RQTDSIEAYLRRAEH
-257 AAALLHSPDDRQ
+257 AAALLHDPEDRQ
-269 EVSISIQ
+269 EVNISIQ
-276 DMWAWLHFYRGQYR
+276 DMWAWLRYYRGQYR

-298 VMVMIDSVAINQP
+298 VLAMIDSVAEFHP
-311 NTIVT
+311 NTVVT

-409 LRKKNTEAKLYEAAL
+409 LRKKNTEARLYEAAL
-424 EADNIRSAMDAALA
+424 EADNMRSAMDAALA
-438 AASSDK
+438 AAPSEN
-444 GESGRE
+444 GE
-450 KKQDGMTALQLLA
+450 KKEDGMTALQLLA

-469 LQQLPASCAYKTHSI
+469 LQQLPASCAYKVHSI
-484 ARLQTLDIENIAHL
+484 ARLQQVDLEHILHL